1 LPTRRGLGGIVAG
14 DVVVAADGKR
24 VTTEG
29 DLVAAV
35 EMHQVGEEIEI
46 EVRRGDG
53 GDEKD
58 VQEVKIVVVLEA
70 ARATER

>member
-1 LPTRRGLGGIVAG
+1 
-14 DVVVAADGKR
+14 
-24 VTTEG
+24 
-29 DLVAAV
+29 
-35 EMHQVGEEIEI
+35 MGEEIEI